1 MIFGQVAHCRIS
13 FASYH
18 FWPFLMTLLF
28 LSSYS
33 FCLPA
38 VTLPMAG
45 SLSLSLPD
53 FCLKGKERLIVVYE
67 LYGCCLLTVPSYVSS
82 LQQSTFC
89 RSSFPVMKLWH
100 IEAKCRK
107 VFVDYGR
114 QKEKFVPR
122 LVVVNWSAWFFVTSN
137 FNYFLFLYLSRFES
151 LGMFFPAVIDWLLGV
166 STSFFFWSYFVF
178 SFAR

>member
-1 MIFGQVAHCRIS
+1 MPLKNPPKSHQLAAAVPAIVIFGQVAHCRIS
-13 FASYH
+13 FASYR
-18 FWPFLMTLLF
+18 FWPFLMTLLS

-82 LQQSTFC
+82 LQQNTFC

-107 VFVDYGR
+107 DLLTMEDKR
-114 QKEKFVPR
+114 K
-122 LVVVNWSAWFFVTSN
+122 N
-137 FNYFLFLYLSRFES
+137 LYLD
-151 LGMFFPAVIDWLLGV
+151 MW
-166 STSFFFWSYFVF
+166 W
-178 SFAR
+178 